1 MAISNPPRNGEGDHA
16 KRGGGG
22 SRGLQRPQV
31 YTARKLRREMT
42 LPEVLLWEQL
52 RGQKL
57 GVKFRRQHPV
67 GPYVTDFCSIAGKLI
82 VEIDGE
88 AHDRG
93 TAPERDTARDAFL
106 AEQGFEVV
114 RVAAKDV
121 LENMDG
127 VIQLL
132 CIKSSPERGGSAR
145 EARDEGGSRPDAS
158 LEAANPL
165 HHASGAVPLPASGED
180 FR

>member
-1 MAISNPPRNGEGDHA
+1 MAVQNPPRNGEGDRA

-22 SRGLQRPQV
+22 SRGLQHPQV
-31 YTARKLRREMT
+31 YTARRLRRAMT

-52 RGQKL
+52 RAQRL

-67 GPYVTDFCSIAGKLI
+67 GPYVTDFCSMAIKLV

-93 TAPERDTARDAFL
+93 AAPARDAARDAFL
-106 AEQGFEVV
+106 AAQGFEVV
-114 RVAAKDV
+114 RVTAKDV

-127 VIQLL
+127 VLQFLR
-132 CIKSSPERGGSAR
+132 IKSSPVRGGGAR
-145 EARDEGGSRPDAS
+145 EARDGGGSRPKAS
-158 LEAANPL
+158 LEAAAPL
-165 HHASGAVPLPASGED
+165 HHAFGAVPLPASGED
-180 FR
+180 F

>member
-1 MAISNPPRNGEGDHA
+1 MALANPPRDGEGDRA

-42 LPEVLLWEQL
+42 LPEILLWEQL
-52 RGQKL
+52 RAQKL

-67 GPYVTDFCSIAGKLI
+67 GPYVIDFCATAAKL
-82 VEIDGE
+82 VFEIDGE

-93 TAPERDTARDAFL
+93 TAPARDPARDAFL
-106 AEQGFEVV
+106 AAQGFKVV
-114 RVAAKDV
+114 RVTAKDV

-127 VIQLL
+127 VVALL
-132 CIKSSPERGGSAR
+132 RLKADS
-145 EARDEGGSRPDAS
+145 
-158 LEAANPL
+158 PL
-165 HHASGAVPLPASGED
+165 HHAFGAVPLPASGED
-180 FR
+180 S

>member
-1 MAISNPPRNGEGDHA
+1 MNLTNPPRNGEGDRA

-22 SRGLQRPQV
+22 ARSLQRPQV

-57 GVKFRRQHPV
+57 GMKFRRQHPV
-67 GPYVTDFCSIAGKLI
+67 GRYVADFCCMAAKLI

-93 TAPERDTARDAFL
+93 TAPARDAARDAFL
-106 AEQGFEVV
+106 ADQGFEVV
-114 RVAAKDV
+114 RMTARDV

-127 VIQLL
+127 VLQLL
-132 CIKSSPERGGSAR
+132 RMKSSPERGGGAR
-145 EARDEGGSRPDAS
+145 EAGDGGGSRPDSS
-158 LEAANPL
+158 LKSSPL

-180 FR
+180 F

>member
-1 MAISNPPRNGEGDHA
+1 MALANPPRNGEGDRA

-22 SRGLQRPQV
+22 SRSLQRAQV

-67 GPYVTDFCSIAGKLI
+67 GSYVADFCCMAGKLI

-88 AHDRG
+88 AHNRG
-93 TAPERDTARDAFL
+93 TASARDALRDAFL
-106 AEQGFEVV
+106 AAQGFEVV

-127 VIQLL
+127 VVALL
-132 CIKSSPERGGSAR
+132 RLKTDS
-145 EARDEGGSRPDAS
+145 
-158 LEAANPL
+158 PL
-165 HHASGAVPLPASGED
+165 HHASGMVPLPASGED
-180 FR
+180 LA

>member
-1 MAISNPPRNGEGDHA
+1 MAAYQNPPRNGEGDRA

-31 YTARKLRREMT
+31 YAARRLRREMT

-67 GPYVTDFCSIAGKLI
+67 GPYVADFCSMATKLVI
-82 VEIDGE
+82 EIDGE

-93 TAPERDTARDAFL
+93 AAPARDAARDAYF
-106 AEQGFEVV
+106 AAQGFEVV

-127 VIQLL
+127 VVALL
-132 CIKSSPERGGSAR
+132 RLKTDS
-145 EARDEGGSRPDAS
+145 
-158 LEAANPL
+158 PL
-165 HHASGAVPLPASGED
+165 HHAFGAVPLPASGED
-180 FR
+180 F

>member
-1 MAISNPPRNGEGDHA
+1 MAAQNPPRNGEGDHA

-22 SRGLQRPQV
+22 SRGLQRQQV

-52 RGQKL
+52 RAQKL

-67 GPYVTDFCSIAGKLI
+67 GPYVTDFCATAAKLV

-93 TAPERDTARDAFL
+93 PAPARDAARDAFL
-106 AEQGFEVV
+106 AAQGFEVV
-114 RVAAKDV
+114 RVTAKDV

-127 VIQLL
+127 VVALL
-132 CIKSSPERGGSAR
+132 RLKADS
-145 EARDEGGSRPDAS
+145 
-158 LEAANPL
+158 PL

-180 FR
+180 F

>member
-1 MAISNPPRNGEGDHA
+1 MAVANPPRHGEGDRA

-22 SRGLQRPQV
+22 SRSLQHPQV
-31 YTARKLRREMT
+31 YSARKLRREMT

-52 RGQKL
+52 RAQRL

-67 GPYVTDFCSIAGKLI
+67 GPYVTDFCAIAAKLI

-93 TAPERDTARDAFL
+93 TAPARDAARDAFL
-106 AEQGFEVV
+106 AAQGYEVI
-114 RVAAKDV
+114 RVTAKDV

-127 VIQLL
+127 VLQLL
-132 CIKSSPERGGSAR
+132 HIKSSPERAGGAR
-145 EARDEGGSRPDAS
+145 EARDGGGWRPEAS
-158 LEAANPL
+158 LDAAPPL
-165 HHASGAVPLPASGED
+165 HQPSAGPPPRAGED
-180 FR
+180 F

>member
-1 MAISNPPRNGEGDHA
+1 MAVVNPPRNGEGDHA

-42 LPEVLLWEQL
+42 LPEMLLWQQL
-52 RGQKL
+52 RAQKL

-67 GPYVTDFCSIAGKLI
+67 GPYVADFCAMTAKLI

-88 AHDRG
+88 AHDRA
-93 TAPERDTARDAFL
+93 TAPARDAVRDAFL
-106 AEQGFEVV
+106 MAQGFEVV
-114 RVAAKDV
+114 RVTAKDV

-127 VIQLL
+127 VVALL
-132 CIKSSPERGGSAR
+132 RLKADS
-145 EARDEGGSRPDAS
+145 
-158 LEAANPL
+158 PL
-165 HHASGAVPLPASGED
+165 HHAFGAVPLPANGED
-180 FR
+180 LA

>member
-1 MAISNPPRNGEGDHA
+1 MAVQNPPRNGEGDHA

-22 SRGLQRPQV
+22 SRSLQRPQV
-31 YTARKLRREMT
+31 YAARKLRREMT

-57 GVKFRRQHPV
+57 GAKFRRQHPV
-67 GPYVTDFCSIAGKLI
+67 GPYVADFCCMAARLI

-93 TAPERDTARDAFL
+93 TAPARDAAREARL
-106 AEQGFEVV
+106 AAQGFEVV
-114 RVAAKDV
+114 RVTAKDV

-127 VIQLL
+127 VVALL
-132 CIKSSPERGGSAR
+132 RLKADSPF
-145 EARDEGGSRPDAS
+145 
-158 LEAANPL
+158 
-165 HHASGAVPLPASGED
+165 HHASGMVPLPASGED
-180 FR
+180 LA

>member
-1 MAISNPPRNGEGDHA
+1 MAVANPPRNGEGDHA

-22 SRGLQRPQV
+22 SRSPQRPEV
-31 YTARKLRREMT
+31 YTARKLRRKLT

-57 GVKFRRQHPV
+57 GLKFRRQHTI
-67 GPYVTDFCSIAGKLI
+67 GPYIADFCSIAANLV

-93 TAPERDTARDAFL
+93 TAPQRDAARDAFL
-106 AEQGFEVV
+106 AAQGFEVV
-114 RVAAKDV
+114 RVTAKDV

-127 VIQLL
+127 VIAQLRS
-132 CIKSSPERGGSAR
+132 KV
-145 EARDEGGSRPDAS
+145 D
-158 LEAANPL
+158 NPL
-165 HHASGAVPLPASGED
+165 HHASGTVPLPASGED
-180 FR
+180 FQ